1 MKITSKAVILLLSL
15 SYIIS
20 IDNQSLNLV
29 DIDVKED
36 LLMNMSKEF
45 EREEFSSQP
54 AIKTTKKGIFVKKDD
69 RLLVSEEEETDEDTV
84 KDNDNYNGN
93 QENEEE
99 IEVADETIQYKE
111 ENILENIKES
121 IFYNRVSMIVLSL
134 TYTIVTILI
143 FAMTYNYK

>member
-20 IDNQSLNLV
+20 IDNQSIKLS

-36 LLMNMSKEF
+36 LLINMSKEF
-45 EREEFSSQP
+45 EREELSSQP

-69 RLLVSEEEETDEDTV
+69 RLLVSEEETDEDNV
-84 KDNDNYNGN
+84 NEENYNGN

-99 IEVADETIQYKE
+99 IEIADETIQYKE

-134 TYTIVTILI
+134 TYTIVTISI
-143 FAMTYNYK
+143 FLMTYKYK

>member
-20 IDNQSLNLV
+20 IDNQSLKLS

-36 LLMNMSKEF
+36 LLINMSKEF
-45 EREEFSSQP
+45 EREELSSQP

-69 RLLVSEEEETDEDTV
+69 RLLVSEEETDEDNV
-84 KDNDNYNGN
+84 NEENYNGN

-99 IEVADETIQYKE
+99 IEIADETIQYKE

-134 TYTIVTILI
+134 TYTIVTISI
-143 FAMTYNYK
+143 FLMTYKYK